1 MRALRLASLI
11 LLASPGCETRG
22 EPCEFILSKNEV
34 SSKIPTVGVVE
45 WSLAGA
51 APSSARIVYALDH
64 AAPSILNR
72 GGEAPVRLDDAN
84 HRTLLLGL
92 KQSSD
97 YTFHIEAV
105 RDGQTC
111 VSPDYV
117 LPTTGRFAIAPAV
130 TVTVAQP
137 DKREPGFIVTSSG
150 TSVPNS
156 AFIIDADG
164 EIVWYLRRPREHHA
178 RAHGLRGREHV
189 DDRAQPPQRGRGDAL
204 RLDGRGAGTA
214 RRRRARNRAP
224 RLHGDARRQG
234 RGARVARARHTI
246 PRAIS

>member
-1 MRALRLASLI
+1 M
-11 LLASPGCETRG
+11 
-22 EPCEFILSKNEV
+22 

-45 WSLAGA
+45 WSLVGA

-92 KQSSD
+92 KQTSG

-105 RDGQTC
+105 RNGQTC
-111 VSPDYV
+111 LSPDYV
-117 LPTTGRFAIAPAV
+117 LPTTGRFAISPAV
-130 TVTVAQP
+130 TVNVSQP
-137 DKREPGFIVTSSG
+137 DKRDPGFIVTSSG

-164 EIVWYLRRPREHHA
+164 EIVWYFDGPESTT
-178 RAHGLRGREHV
+178 RALMDYEGENMWTI
-189 DDRAQPPQRGRGDAL
+189 AL
-204 RLDGRGAGTA
+204 NLVNEGGEMRSVSMDGEAGTA
-214 RRRRARNRAP
+214 RRRRTRHRAP
-224 RLHGDARRQG
+224 
-234 RGARVARARHTI
+234 
-246 PRAIS
+246 